1 MRRLL
6 RDAGLRIHR
15 TRGIPAPFPKAVGEN
30 WLGRG
35 LLGVNRAMI
44 GLSPELFSYQIFV
57 EAETTPDVAFVL
69 ADSRTSEAS
78 GTRGRPHLA
87 AAAKTGRRRPARPR
101 KRR

>member
-6 RDAGLRIHR
+6 RDAGLRIRR

-44 GLSPELFSYQIFV
+44 RLSPELFSYQIFV

-78 GTRGRPHLA
+78 GARARPYLA